1 MNSYVVRIEVPEGEV
16 RTILEELE
24 KSQRVILDCYG
35 RHAELGA
42 YLAQQYLQTAAPVT
56 REEAEPKTPVPAG
69 EGQELGGR
77 WATIRLAWPG
87 GQIIKVLGVDKTDE
101 EMMEIDKK
109 ITDLLE
115 DHFRGTD

>member
-24 KSQRVILDCYG
+24 KAQRVILDCYG
-35 RHAELGA
+35 RHAGLGA
-42 YLAQQYLQTAAPVT
+42 YLARQYLQTAAPVT
-56 REEAEPKTPVPAG
+56 REEAEPKTPAPAG

-77 WATIRLAWPG
+77 WAEIRLAWPG
-87 GQIIKVLGVDKTDE
+87 GQIIKVLGVDKPDE

-109 ITDLLE
+109 ITYLLE

>member
-24 KSQRVILDCYG
+24 KAQRVILDCYG

-69 EGQELGGR
+69 KGRNWGAGGPR
-77 WATIRLAWPG
+77 SGWPG
-87 GQIIKVLGVDKTDE
+87 QAARSSKCWAWTKP
-101 EMMEIDKK
+101 MRK
-109 ITDLLE
+109 
-115 DHFRGTD
+115 